1 MNICSA
7 LNALR
12 LKPLGTVEVLQSK
25 VHMLIKSLLVD
36 NPILILLQNRFD
48 PLAVDNIQ

>member
-1 MNICSA
+1 MNISSA
-7 LNALR
+7 LNALS
-12 LKPLGTVEVLQSK
+12 LKPLGAVEVLQSK
-25 VHMLIKSLLVD
+25 DHMLIKSLLVD